1 MATIKEVLV
10 PDIGDFKDIQVIEVL
25 VKAGD
30 RVKEEDSLI
39 TLETDKATMEVP
51 APFDGIIKDLRVSVG
66 DSVSEGTVILSI
78 EEIQAEEDSSKDEA
92 ATAATAAPAV
102 EPAPAPE
109 TPPIIAQEASPT
121 PAAPTAPAAPAIPPK
136 TGETNASSA
145 HASPGVRRFARELG
159 VDINLVSGTGPKDR
173 ILKED
178 IQTFV
183 KNSIQS
189 GGSGAATG
197 SGLGFSLPA
206 WPVIDFEKFGPIE
219 KKTLSRIK
227 KISGAAL
234 HRNWVTIPHIT
245 QHDEVDITELE
256 VFRKS
261 LAKDAEK
268 SGVKVTPLTLIMKA
282 AAAALK
288 KFPEFNSSLTPEG
301 DALFIKQYFH
311 IGVAVDTPGG
321 LVVPVIRDV
330 DKKGILQIAEEL
342 GKVSIKAR
350 DGKLA
355 PADMSGGT
363 FSISSLGGIGG
374 SHFTPIV
381 NAPEVAILGVARSAM
396 KPIWNGSEF
405 TPRLILPL
413 SLSYDHRVID
423 GAEGARFITYLNQVL
438 SDIRRVLL

>member
-10 PDIGDFKDIQVIEVL
+10 PDIGDFKDIPVIEVL
-25 VKAGD
+25 VKPGD

-51 APFDGIIKDLRVSVG
+51 APFDGVIKDLRVSVG
-66 DSVSEGTVILSI
+66 DGVSEGTVILSI
-78 EEIQAEEDSSKDEA
+78 EEILTEEDSSKDEA
-92 ATAATAAPAV
+92 ATVVESAP
-102 EPAPAPE
+102 EPE
-109 TPPIIAQEASPT
+109 TPPMIKQET
-121 PAAPTAPAAPAIPPK
+121 PATPAAPAIPPTK
-136 TGETNASSA
+136 GETNASSA

-189 GGSGAATG
+189 SGSGAATG

-206 WPVIDFEKFGPIE
+206 WPVIDFEKFGSIE

-256 VFRKS
+256 AFRKS

-268 SGVKVTPLTLIMKA
+268 SGVKVTPLALIMKA
-282 AAAALK
+282 AVAALK
-288 KFPEFNSSLTPEG
+288 QFPEFNSSLTPEG

-438 SDIRRVLL
+438 SDIRRILL

>member
-10 PDIGDFKDIQVIEVL
+10 PDIGDFKDIPVIEVL
-25 VKAGD
+25 VKPGD

-51 APFDGIIKDLRVSVG
+51 APFDGVIKDLRVSVG
-66 DSVSEGTVILSI
+66 DGVSEGTVILSI
-78 EEIQAEEDSSKDEA
+78 EEILTEEDSSKDEA
-92 ATAATAAPAV
+92 ATVVESAP
-102 EPAPAPE
+102 EPE
-109 TPPIIAQEASPT
+109 TPPMIKQET
-121 PAAPTAPAAPAIPPK
+121 PAAPAAPAAPATPAIPAIPPIK
-136 TGETNASSA
+136 GETNASSA

-189 GGSGAATG
+189 SGSGAATG

-206 WPVIDFEKFGPIE
+206 WPVIDFEKFGSIE

-256 VFRKS
+256 AFRKS

-268 SGVKVTPLTLIMKA
+268 SGVKVTPLALIMKA
-282 AAAALK
+282 AVAALK
-288 KFPEFNSSLTPEG
+288 QFPEFNSSLTPEG

-438 SDIRRVLL
+438 SDIRRILL

>member
-10 PDIGDFKDIQVIEVL
+10 PDIGDFKDIPVIEVL
-25 VKAGD
+25 VKPGD

-51 APFDGIIKDLRVSVG
+51 APFDGVIKDLRVSVG
-66 DSVSEGTVILSI
+66 DGVSEGTVILSI
-78 EEIQAEEDSSKDEA
+78 EEILTEEDSSKDEA
-92 ATAATAAPAV
+92 ATVVESAP
-102 EPAPAPE
+102 EPE
-109 TPPIIAQEASPT
+109 TPPMIKQET
-121 PAAPTAPAAPAIPPK
+121 PATPVTPATPAAPAIPPTK
-136 TGETNASSA
+136 GEANASSA

-159 VDINLVSGTGPKDR
+159 VDINLVSGTGPKVR

-189 GGSGAATG
+189 SGSGAATG

-206 WPVIDFEKFGPIE
+206 WPVIDFEKFGSIE

-256 VFRKS
+256 AFRKS

-268 SGVKVTPLTLIMKA
+268 SGVKVTPLALIMKA
-282 AAAALK
+282 AVAALK
-288 KFPEFNSSLTPEG
+288 QFPEFNSSLTPEG

-438 SDIRRVLL
+438 SDIRKILL

>member
-1 MATIKEVLV
+1 M
-10 PDIGDFKDIQVIEVL
+10 
-25 VKAGD
+25 
-30 RVKEEDSLI
+30 
-39 TLETDKATMEVP
+39 
-51 APFDGIIKDLRVSVG
+51 
-66 DSVSEGTVILSI
+66 
-78 EEIQAEEDSSKDEA
+78 
-92 ATAATAAPAV
+92 
-102 EPAPAPE
+102 
-109 TPPIIAQEASPT
+109 
-121 PAAPTAPAAPAIPPK
+121 
-136 TGETNASSA
+136 
-145 HASPGVRRFARELG
+145 
-159 VDINLVSGTGPKDR
+159 DINLVSGTGPKDR

-189 GGSGAATG
+189 SGSGAATG

-206 WPVIDFEKFGPIE
+206 WPVIDFEKFGSIE

-256 VFRKS
+256 AFRKS

-268 SGVKVTPLTLIMKA
+268 SGVKVTPLALIMKA
-282 AAAALK
+282 AVAALK
-288 KFPEFNSSLTPEG
+288 QFPEFNSSLTPEG

-374 SHFTPIV
+374 SDFTPIV

-438 SDIRRVLL
+438 SDIRRILL